1 MSLSYRIRAL
11 WATEALNHNLAAP
24 SLEAAIELEK
34 RNQSMCCCAPEFIK
48 AVEAFAKRRLP

>member
-24 SLEAAIELEK
+24 SLEAAIEP
-34 RNQSMCCCAPEFIK
+34 QPEHVLLRSRIY
-48 AVEAFAKRRLP
+48 